1 MIRVLIAT
9 TLMFLKKTNASVIR
23 QIPTNH
29 IASLSSPCI
38 INSKYQPKTPNQEMY
53 VKHLNNKNTSL
64 VVAVGPAGT
73 GKTLFACKTAIEEL
87 KKKKIEKVILT
98 RPLISVANEDIGFL
112 PGNLNKK
119 MELWVQ
125 PMIDIFSD
133 FFTKKEIQ
141 NYIDLGVIEI
151 TPLMYMRGRT
161 FKQTIIIADEIQN
174 TTPTQLLMLL
184 TRCGEGSKIIL
195 TGDPV
200 QSDLKEKNGLVDFME
215 KYRLSKG
222 DKMSQIQFIELE
234 NTDVQRS
241 ELVKQILQLYTPV
254 SSSSFHSP
262 VHPPVHPSTM
272 LIKKEDNSKYM
283 QRVNNAISKIPEE
296 YGDYIE
302 PMKKPREDY
311 NNPL

>member
-1 MIRVLIAT
+1 MC
-9 TLMFLKKTNASVIR
+9 LKKTNASSLIR

-29 IASLSSPCI
+29 IASLSSPI
-38 INSKYQPKTPNQEMY
+38 INSKYQPKTPNQELY
-53 VKHLNNKNTSL
+53 VNYLNDKNTSL

-112 PGNLNKK
+112 PGNVNKK

-184 TRCGEGSKIIL
+184 TRCGDGSKIIL

-215 KYRLSKG
+215 KYRLLKG

-254 SSSSFHSP
+254 SSSP
-262 VHPPVHPSTM
+262 LPLPLPLPLPSSTTM
-272 LIKKEDNSKYM
+272 LKKDDNSKYM